1 MQGNLLLLNGVGCK
15 LIQCTMR
22 ITKRYNINKGS
33 KVGQELICPSCG
45 THFVKEHYQQVF
57 CKSKPKTVCKDKYWN
72 TVDPKKRN
80 NTTRI
85 SPASQAWMDS
95 RDKYRPIDSLDE
107 DHPFSCDGL
116 GQ

>member
-1 MQGNLLLLNGVGCK
+1 MN
-15 LIQCTMR
+15 
-22 ITKRYNINKGS
+22 ITKRYKINKS
-33 KVGQELICPSCG
+33 AKVGDKLVCPSCG

-85 SPASQAWMDS
+85 SPASQEWL
-95 RDKYRPIDSLDE
+95 DKQREKREIYEDE
-107 DHPFSCDGL
+107 DHPFSCEGL
-116 GQ
+116 GQWID